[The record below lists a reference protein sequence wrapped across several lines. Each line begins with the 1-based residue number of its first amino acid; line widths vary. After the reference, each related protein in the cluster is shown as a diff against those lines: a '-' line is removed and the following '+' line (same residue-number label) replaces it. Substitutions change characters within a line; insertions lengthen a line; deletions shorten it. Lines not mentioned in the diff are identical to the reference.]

1 MAAGTI
7 VDSVADNRDDRDDVD
22 AELDDDGA
30 NYSWVQ
36 LEWQHGLPNDSRH
49 EGGARALRCLPPA
62 FLLVCRHYL
71 RTIK

>member
-7 VDSVADNRDDRDDVD
+7 VADNRDGRDDVD
-22 AELDDDGA
+22 DAKLDADGA
-30 NYSWVQ
+30 NYSWVW
-36 LEWQHGLPNDSRH
+36 LEWQHGLQNDSRH
-49 EGGARALRCLPPA
+49 EGGARALRCVPPA